1 MYMNFGDQTI
11 FKLHSTTDKIKQN
24 YYLLPLYLVWIYKT
38 KTKMVKYIKQE
49 IKSYFFFQKK
59 KMIEW
64 KGFWKNTTAKWLDYI
79 MFWKK
84 KWNLQF
90 FFDAYLQIKLTTV
103 YFFSKLYVKLAVIR

>member
-1 MYMNFGDQTI
+1 
-11 FKLHSTTDKIKQN
+11 
-24 YYLLPLYLVWIYKT
+24 
-38 KTKMVKYIKQE
+38 MVKYIKQE
-49 IKSYFFFQKK
+49 IKSYFFFSKEK
-59 KMIEW
+59 NEW

-84 KWNLQF
+84 KMKSTV